1 MGGARGFA
9 RARQGG
15 RLRRELRRAD
25 LLHRRRDVP
34 APAGGRRACGARR
47 GRWLLRGVSA
57 GARRGAAVMDI
68 TAGLIQGFA
77 VALHP
82 ANLLWC
88 FVGVLLG
95 TVVGIMP
102 GLGPPATIAMLLPLT
117 ALMNPAGAIIML
129 AGIYYGAK
137 YGGSTT
143 SILLNV
149 PGESASVVTCIDGY
163 QLARKGRAG
172 PALGIAAIAS
182 FIAGTVGVIGL
193 MLIAPPLARFALA
206 FSSPEYFALMALG
219 LAMVVLLA
227 GRSLLKALLA
237 MLVGLWIA
245 GIGTDPFSTTSRFTF
260 GRMELL
266 SGIDFVVVAIGVF
279 ALGEVL
285 ANMEAHEEPQALPVP
300 KGLRN
305 LLPTMHD
312 MRDCRFAFVNGSVIG
327 FLIGVLP
334 GAGSTIASF
343 ISYGVEKAF
352 SRRREQFGTGVIEG
366 VAAPEGANNSETG
379 GAPVPLLTLGIP
391 GSGTTAILLAAL
403 VLWGFKPGPLF
414 IPEHP
419 ALFWGLVASMY
430 IGNVMLLILNLPL
443 VPLFA
448 QVLRMPV
455 YVLYPLI
462 LGVSMVGVY
471 SVSGSLFDLLL
482 LMAFGLLGYLMRKL
496 DYPSAPLI
504 LGLALGAGMERA
516 LRQSLMMSEGKL
528 SILVSRPISA
538 VMLSLAVLVLLIPM
552 FGKLNA
558 WRLKALE
565 QG

>member
-1 MGGARGFA
+1 VEIFAGF
-9 RARQGG
+9 
-15 RLRRELRRAD
+15 
-25 LLHRRRDVP
+25 
-34 APAGGRRACGARR
+34 
-47 GRWLLRGVSA
+47 SA
-57 GARRGAAVMDI
+57 GLAI
-68 TAGLIQGFA
+68 
-77 VALHP
+77 ALQP

-95 TVVGIMP
+95 TLVGIMP

-117 ALMNPAGAIIML
+117 FSMNPASAMIML

-149 PGESASVVTCIDGY
+149 PGESASVVTCLDGY
-163 QLARKGRAG
+163 QMARKGRAG
-172 PALGIAAIAS
+172 AALGIAAIAS
-182 FIAGTVGVIGL
+182 FVAGTVGVLGL
-193 MLIAPPLARFALA
+193 MLVAPPLAKFALA

-227 GRSLLKALLA
+227 GSSMVKALLA
-237 MLVGLWIA
+237 TLVGLWIA
-245 GIGTDPFSTTSRFTF
+245 GVGTDLFSATSRFTF

-266 SGIDFVVVAIGVF
+266 SGIDFVVVAIGIF

-285 ANMEAHEEPQALPVP
+285 ANMETPEQTQMVPVP

-305 LLPTMHD
+305 LLPTLQD
-312 MRDCRFAFVNGSVIG
+312 LKDCRFAFVNGSVIG
-327 FLIGVLP
+327 FLVGVLP

-343 ISYGVEKAF
+343 LSYGVEKAV
-352 SRRREQFGTGVIEG
+352 SRRREEFGTGVPEG

-379 GAPVPLLTLGIP
+379 GALVPLLTLGIP

-414 IPEHP
+414 IPENP

-430 IGNVMLLILNLPL
+430 IGNVMLLVLNLPL

-448 QVLRMPV
+448 QVLRLPA
-455 YVLYPLI
+455 YVLFPLI
-462 LGVSMVGVY
+462 LGVSLVGVY
-471 SVSGSLFDLLL
+471 TVSGSLFDLALL
-482 LMAFGLLGYLMRKL
+482 LLFGLLGYVMRRL

-504 LGLALGAGMERA
+504 LGLVLGGAMERA
-516 LRQSLMMSEGKL
+516 LRQSLMMSEGSL
-528 SILVSRPISA
+528 TILVARPMCA
-538 VMLSLAVLVLLIPM
+538 VMLSLAVLILLVPL
-552 FGKLNA
+552 FGKFNA
-558 WRLKALE
+558 WRLRALE
-565 QG
+565 QQ

>member
-1 MGGARGFA
+1 
-9 RARQGG
+9 
-15 RLRRELRRAD
+15 
-25 LLHRRRDVP
+25 
-34 APAGGRRACGARR
+34 
-47 GRWLLRGVSA
+47 
-57 GARRGAAVMDI
+57 MDI
-68 TAGLIQGFA
+68 VSGLLQGFA
-77 VALHP
+77 VALQP

-88 FVGVLLG
+88 LVGVVLG

-117 ALMNPAGAIIML
+117 FLMNPAGAIIML
-129 AGIYYGAK
+129 AGIYYGEK

-149 PGESASVVTCIDGY
+149 PGESASVVTCLDGY
-163 QLARKGRAG
+163 AMARKGRAG

-182 FIAGTVGVIGL
+182 FIAGTVGVLGL
-193 MLIAPPLARFALA
+193 MLVAPPLARLALA
-206 FSSPEYFALMALG
+206 FSAPEYFALMSLG

-227 GRSLLKALLA
+227 GRSMAKALLA
-237 MLVGLWIA
+237 TLVGLWIA
-245 GIGTDPFSTTSRFTF
+245 GIGTDLFTSTSRFTF

-266 SGIDFVVVAIGVF
+266 SGIDFVVVAIGIF
-279 ALGEVL
+279 AIGEVL
-285 ANMEAHEEPQALPVP
+285 ANLEAREEPQVLPVP

-305 LLPTMHD
+305 LLPTMQD
-312 MRDCRFAFVNGSVIG
+312 LRDCRFAFAQGSVLG
-327 FLIGVLP
+327 FLVGVLP

-352 SRRREQFGTGVIEG
+352 SKRRDQFGTGVIEG

-379 GAPVPLLTLGIP
+379 GALVPLLTLGIP

-448 QVLRMPV
+448 QILRCPA
-455 YVLYPLI
+455 YVLFPAI
-462 LGVSMVGVY
+462 LGISVVGAY
-471 SVSGSLFDLLL
+471 GASGRLFDLGLVV
-482 LMAFGLLGYLMRKL
+482 AFGLLGYLMGKL
-496 DYPSAPLI
+496 KYPSAPLI
-504 LGLALGAGMERA
+504 LGFVLGDNMERA
-516 LRQSLMMSEGKL
+516 LRQSLMMSQGDL
-528 SILVSRPISA
+528 MTLVERPISA
-538 VMLSLAVLVLLIPM
+538 IMLAMATLILLTPL
-552 FGKLNA
+552 FGRLN
-558 WRLKALE
+558 RT
-565 QG
+565 